1 MERSRSAQ
9 TKNSTM
15 HVRVRVLVV
24 ALLTEL
30 LSATG
35 LHAAPIMG
43 VIASTPVPPGGA
55 SDISHIVD
63 GSGLFDP
70 GTGLPVYTTAA
81 LHGRAGADTTFVSG
95 GTEPVTSG
103 IITFDLG
110 GLYALDGMAI
120 WNFNGFNLT
129 GVKDVNILGSTDGTN
144 FTLIAGAP
152 TQFAIGANAAAE
164 PAELFSFSR
173 TASFVRFDVLSTYGV
188 ADFGL
193 SEVMF
198 TGSTVVPEP
207 SGSALAASG
216 LVALL
221 ALVRWR
227 PLGGVGSGP
236 CKPRGDPCK
245 PRGDP
250 CKPRGDP
257 RKPRG
262 DPRKPRGDPRKPR
275 GDPRKPRGDPRK
287 PRYSSTRSAAS
298 L

>member
-9 TKNSTM
+9 TNNATM
-15 HVRVRVLVV
+15 HVRVRILVV

-70 GTGLPVYTTAA
+70 GTGLPIYTTAA

-95 GTEPVTSG
+95 GAMPVTSG
-103 IITFDLG
+103 VITFDLG

-144 FTLIAGAP
+144 FTLIAGSP
-152 TQFAIGANAAAE
+152 NQFAIGANAAAE

-198 TGSTVVPEP
+198 TGSAVVPEP

-227 PLGGVGSGP
+227 PLGGLGSGVRSVEAA
-236 CKPRGDPCK
+236 RG
-245 PRGDP
+245 
-250 CKPRGDP
+250 
-257 RKPRG
+257 
-262 DPRKPRGDPRKPR
+262 
-275 GDPRKPRGDPRK
+275 
-287 PRYSSTRSAAS
+287 A